1 MRRADFIPAETENE
15 MPEIVI
21 AICTRERPKMLAELL
36 HSCINLTPA
45 EGVALRFILVESG
58 PDTVSRGVID
68 SFADKIAITYAHEAR
83 IGVVWARNCAIA
95 HFLRGT
101 GDWLAFIDD
110 DEVIDQNW
118 AVAMYAAI
126 VALPDYNIFAGR
138 SIMIEP
144 ESAPRIYKA
153 LRAQRAGRTKS
164 YERKAVTTQNVVFRR
179 AIFADDGRAM
189 RFDLRFNTIGGSDF
203 FLCYQ
208 LTDAGE
214 KIRFVPEAITREAVL
229 AERAALGFRLRK
241 QIAQAHHGG
250 LMSLLR
256 FGWFRGHVHNIW
268 MVLGALVWFAILL
281 AKTAVVLVYN
291 EQRGLACFAGA
302 LNRLCVVIGRPR
314 IIWRNP
320 VDIYANVQGG

>member
-1 MRRADFIPAETENE
+1 

-36 HSCINLTPA
+36 HSCINLTPV

-58 PDTVSRGVID
+58 PDTVSHGVID
-68 SFADKIAITYAHEAR
+68 SFSDKIDITYAHEAR
-83 IGVVWARNCAIA
+83 IGVVRARNRAIEL
-95 HFLRGT
+95 FLRGT

-110 DEVIDQNW
+110 DEVIDPDW
-118 AVAMYAAI
+118 AAAMNAAI
-126 VALPDYNIFAGR
+126 VALPDYSIFAGR
-138 SIMIEP
+138 AIMIEP

-153 LRAQRAGRTKS
+153 LRAQRARRTTS

-189 RFDLRFNTIGGSDF
+189 RFDLRFNTIGGSDY

-214 KIRFVPEAITREAVL
+214 KIRFVPKAITRETVL

-241 QIAQAHHGG
+241 QIAQAHHAG
-250 LMSLLR
+250 LTSLLR
-256 FGWFRGHVHNIW
+256 FGRFRGHIHNVW
-268 MVLGALVWFAILL
+268 MVLDALARCLILL
-281 AKTAVVLVYN
+281 AKAAVIVVYD

-302 LNRLCVVIGRPR
+302 LNWLCVVIGRLR
-314 IIWRNP
+314 FIWRNP
-320 VDIYANVQGG
+320 ADIYANVQGG